1 MANSNIRKIGKII
14 SRWLWLTAALLIIG
28 TVILV
33 VIGRQTISSV
43 DELRPV
49 LQQLIGDNI
58 GMQVRLGEIQG
69 EWPRLIPILDVE
81 KIEIISEDQTPA
93 IVLDHG
99 RADLDL
105 FNSIKH
111 LSPIWRELVVDQL
124 AITMVEDDA
133 GRWSLKGLKGGAN
146 TDLNIILDPIF
157 YSRSIRLR
165 LVLINLEFFS
175 GKQMQVRGNNL
186 TLENDDDFHRA
197 ELSVQLADQ
206 QANENIPAY
215 VLVEGYGDPS
225 DLEAFHA
232 DGYFR
237 LENFNISSPIVGL
250 SKSLLPKLFD
260 NLTAFN
266 ANASG
271 EIWFDIHPGGSLD
284 FEGNLAV
291 TEIPLDWLADVP
303 PIQNLSTVLTGWFTP
318 GSDWG
323 ARLQGFDFDW
333 SDTDIEPLDL
343 VFSQKLGSRWQDFD
357 ISMNQLDL
365 RVLSDLLRET
375 KISADNILD
384 AIETL
389 RPRGELS
396 ALTLGHNEGG
406 YYASANLDNIST
418 RPYKGA
424 PGVKRLNG
432 YLEVQGSGG
441 FFHLADSDGFEV
453 FFPKLYREYLPVK
466 QSEGTVYVNWQ
477 PDTLVVRSTPMQT
490 TVDAGMS
497 NIMFSIEQQL
507 PANGI
512 VPEVNL
518 IIGARDIDA
527 AYMNKYLPYTTPA
540 RLSNWLS
547 SAILAADVKELG
559 MLFRGGPPRKNK
571 TSKTIQLLFKTE
583 GTDLNYH
590 PDWLGARDVKA
601 LVLVD
606 DTYVDGVAAGGTVG
620 GVEIISAK
628 AITGD
633 PAVGAQL
640 LTIDAQVETGIG
652 DAIAALAQSPLRDRI
667 GPLADWQY
675 SGEADANL
683 QLEIPLKQIPGK
695 PLSGDYLINAKLSG
709 GSVDIP
715 NTPIN
720 ISQLEGGLNFS
731 VADGLYS
738 DDITG
743 QFWQRPLSAKLFR
756 TGKQQKVAIS
766 TEVEPDSLS
775 KLVKFPWTKVL
786 TGTIPIEGLLS
797 INGADAPGSGVTLQ
811 LVSQMEASEIK
822 LPAPLTKVAG
832 EPRALDITLHFD
844 PDFQRLEGRVGDQ
857 LVTDLRFDQSQ
868 MTHGLVSFDRSVSV
882 PEVGELLVAGYLP
895 TTDLDLWNPV
905 IALFSGAPE
914 SKVAT
919 WQPVFDLEFDYL
931 DLATFKLENI
941 AAQIK
946 LAEQTATIAFTSNL
960 ADGKLVLSTDSS
972 QVPDLRLTRLTL
984 PSTLLEKKIGQK
996 GMDPRTFI
1004 AADFSVEQL
1013 TVGDKEWGALAFEL
1027 RPEVSGAAF
1036 NTITG
1041 DVFGLRP
1048 GLFTK
1053 EPDTEFFWRYDGEN
1067 YSSRLIGP
1075 VGVDNIGDL
1084 FAGLNI
1090 PKVADSQSGKM
1101 VFDLSWQDQPWK
1113 ITKENITGDF
1123 QINLQDGSFYTST
1136 GGAGAALKLVSL
1148 FNFANWLKRL
1158 RLDFS
1163 DVTSQNL
1170 AYNDLVGT
1178 IHFENGVA
1186 SLIDPLRM
1194 KMPSG
1199 RMNMGGNF
1207 DLVNEQVDAQLVA
1220 TLPVATNLPWV
1231 VALLGGVPAAAGV
1244 YLTSKLVEKQV
1255 DRLSSISYTLSGPFD
1270 DVEVAVDKIFAAKL
1284 KPADQTQNPK
1294 AEKNTEQKVEQN
1306 KGLENDRSLV
1316 PEPDANE

>member
-384 AIETL
+384 AIDTL

-946 LAEQTATIAFTSNL
+946 LAEQTANIAFTSNL

-1306 KGLENDRSLV
+1306 KGLEKDRSLV